1 MTAFLTRENGPEPT
15 LARDPIPSARRLTLS
30 AGRDGTGVALALG
43 GGFARGFAHLGVL
56 DVLEQEQIPVSAIA
70 GTSIGGL
77 LGAAYADGISTQE
90 LCELGRK
97 VRVRDF
103 IRFQRPGQDASKN
116 DRIGQFVREWFQ
128 ASRVEELCIPTAI
141 VTTDMETWAAHL
153 FTQGPLELAIRAS
166 CAFPGLFQPVPYEG
180 RMLADGCIVAP
191 VPTAVAA
198 QMNSL
203 CVLGVAVSSNA
214 RNMSSGDDLAKLR
227 NLTQESSTMDPGLV
241 GACENKGL
249 PDASWASHA
258 DLLLEP
264 AVHQISWD
272 AFQSVDE
279 AHDAGV
285 EVMRRA
291 LPFVRE
297 MLDRRSRL
305 RRATEPRESVH
316 NELVS

>member
-1 MTAFLTRENGPEPT
+1 MAAFHSPEQGLEAGVARHSGTDLRTRK
-15 LARDPIPSARRLTLS
+15 IS

-70 GTSIGGL
+70 GTSIGGM

-90 LCELGRK
+90 LCDLGRK

-103 IRFQRPGQDASKN
+103 IRFQRPGRNTGKN
-116 DRIGQFVREWFQ
+116 DRIGQFVREWFH

-141 VTTDMETWAAHL
+141 VTTDIDTCAPHVFAS
-153 FTQGPLELAIRAS
+153 GSLELAIRAS
-166 CAFPGLFQPVPYEG
+166 CAFPGLFPPVEHEG
-180 RMLADGCIVAP
+180 RRLADGCVVAP

-198 QMNSL
+198 RMNSL

-214 RNMSSGDDLAKLR
+214 KNMSSAEDMARLR
-227 NLTQESSTMDPGLV
+227 MSPDENLTLNQDLV
-241 GACENKGL
+241 GACQNKGL
-249 PDASWASHA
+249 PDSSWANDA

-264 AVHQISWD
+264 AVHHISWD

-297 MLDRRSRL
+297 MLDRRGQM
-305 RRATEPRESVH
+305 RRQEAASGALQIG
-316 NELVS
+316 LVS

>member
-1 MTAFLTRENGPEPT
+1 MR
-15 LARDPIPSARRLTLS
+15 ARKIS

-90 LCELGRK
+90 LCDLGRK

-103 IRFQRPGQDASKN
+103 IRFQKPGRDTTRN

-128 ASRVEELCIPTAI
+128 ASRVEELYIPTAI
-141 VTTDMETWAAHL
+141 VTTDIETCAAYV
-153 FTQGPLELAIRAS
+153 FTSGSLELSIRAS
-166 CAFPGLFQPVPYEG
+166 CAFPGLFQPVEHEG
-180 RMLADGCIVAP
+180 RRLADGCIVSP

-198 QMNSL
+198 RMNSL

-214 RNMSSGDDLAKLR
+214 KNMSSAEDLSRLR
-227 NLTQESSTMDPGLV
+227 MSTSEKPTMDQDLV
-241 GACENKGL
+241 GACQNKGL
-249 PDASWASHA
+249 PDSSWADDA

-264 AVHQISWD
+264 AVHHISWD
-272 AFQSVDE
+272 DFQSVDE

-297 MLDRRSRL
+297 MLDRHAQMRRL
-305 RRATEPRESVH
+305 ETAAGVQQIGLAS
-316 NELVS
+316 